1 MDRGM
6 PGVGAFLACPVCE
19 SSNGRLVRAG
29 IIGDDLGLSLVS
41 TTLPFA
47 VILAVTAMI
56 HFGWGKPRSAVKNR
70 RGGDGESPRGA

>member
-29 IIGDDLGLSLVS
+29 IIGDDLGLVLVS

-47 VILAVTAMI
+47 VILAITAMI
-56 HFGWGKPRSAVKNR
+56 HFGLGKPRSAGKNR
-70 RGGDGESPRGA
+70 RGHDGSRACGA